1 MKEQIFKYFDES
13 SYPSGTNKTNWCAA
27 FVNWC
32 FEQTDE
38 FKGTNPVAN
47 VAAYDWLPPA
57 KAKSLR
63 DDVDGWI
70 NGVFSRQ
77 SNPAPTGW
85 VLLPESLLFPLN
97 LLP

>member
-70 NGVFSRQ
+70 NEVFSRQ

-85 VLLPESLLFPLN
+85 ALLPESLLFPLN